1 MQRNRGLRLK
11 PGEAPLLARI
21 GCRHYWGNS
30 TFSGPVTKIQNV
42 PNSVKSRR
50 GNNLSRNPLNSNQPV
65 PWREVLPF
73 MQLDTALS
81 NDRQLVY
88 TPGPA
93 KAGSGNCHSGSPP
106 GPHHAWPPLHLWRHG
121 CCGKWPDHPAFPV
134 SHWLPLLLGAG
145 LTLLAPLIGLGIC
158 SSSQLVLDKDAGQ
171 LTRSW
176 RWLGL
181 SGSSRSPLGE
191 PVSVGW
197 TRKQETTQ
205 SSGSSPPTTKT
216 TYPVRLRTE
225 GVRPIPDLFTP
236 ETWMR
241 PGPHPRDWRFFEIP
255 EHHWDEQVKDPSS
268 EVARQLVQKQAA
280 ENAHGQA
287 RRSGTGG
294 RSTD

>member
-1 MQRNRGLRLK
+1 MSPIVSNLDERATNLSEKSPELE
-11 PGEAPLLARI
+11 PASSLARVYPS
-21 GCRHYWGNS
+21 CNWTQR
-30 TFSGPVTKIQNV
+30 
-42 PNSVKSRR
+42 
-50 GNNLSRNPLNSNQPV
+50 
-65 PWREVLPF
+65 
-73 MQLDTALS
+73 LS

-88 TPGPA
+88 TRPAQPKLGLAIAILGPLL
-93 KAGSGNCHSGSPP
+93 GLTTLGLLFTYGGTVVVEN
-106 GPHHAWPPLHLWRHG
+106 GPTIRR
-121 CCGKWPDHPAFPV
+121 FQFY
-134 SHWLPLLLGAG
+134 HWLPLLLGAG

-236 ETWMR
+236 GNMDEAR
-241 PGPHPRDWRFFEIP
+241 ALHHEDCAFFEIP

-280 ENAHGQA
+280 EVRIAEA